1 MGYQQCY
8 CTQENNGA
16 DDKALFIG
24 NRLGRIRV
32 SLVAADC
39 CRLAG
44 TQLLV
49 EYQVKIQYNYD
60 QRNTCDQTGIGQ
72 EIREGI
78 SQGSTDDDVGGISTH
93 GSGSAQIRTEYLC
106 QDHRH
111 RIEFQQL

>member
-8 CTQENNGA
+8 RTQENNGA

-24 NRLGRIRV
+24 DRLGRIRV
-32 SLVAADC
+32 ILIAA
-39 CRLAG
+39 CRSCLAR

-60 QRNTCDQTGIGQ
+60 QGNTCDQSGIGQ

-93 GSGSAQIRTEYLC
+93 GSGSAQVRAEYLC

-111 RIEFQQL
+111 RIKFQQL